1 MIGLLILTELGLL
14 GSQYRDVGP
23 VPLEQPTDESTL
35 HEGGSSL
42 SRIAPSVP
50 MGGSVGPSGRMLGAS
65 TAPSIRMTA
74 CDYGTSDR

>member
-35 HEGGSSL
+35 RQGVPPSL
-42 SRIAPSVP
+42 GLRHPCRWA
-50 MGGSVGPSGRMLGAS
+50 GQSGRAAGCSALRRHRAS
-65 TAPSIRMTA
+65 
-74 CDYGTSDR
+74 G